1 MVLYIGGRLQV
12 PVLQVEQ
19 LYPPDAAGWFPVESL
34 TLLAVANAILRG
46 VRGLAH
52 LASCLLLPA
61 GRLD

>member
-1 MVLYIGGRLQV
+1 M
-12 PVLQVEQ
+12 PVLQVGQ
-19 LYPPDAAGWFPVESL
+19 LDFPAAAGWFPVESL
-34 TLLAVANAILRG
+34 AVLAMANAILRR